1 MRWWKEWIDSFNNVV
16 ELPDPLITELLSKGY
31 SYDEEKELWVRV
43 WSTDTLDGKE
53 EVLEVYKKEDDKWMQ
68 MMYGKDGELFYESE
82 VTNYD

>member
-16 ELPDPLITELLSKGY
+16 ELPDPLITELNSKGY
-31 SYDEEKELWVRV
+31 SYDEEKEWWVRV
-43 WSTDTLDGKE
+43 WSTDTPEGKE
-53 EVLEVYKKEDDKWMQ
+53 EVLEVYKKEDDKWRQ

>member
-16 ELPDPLITELLSKGY
+16 ELPDPLITELHSKGY
-31 SYDEEKELWVRV
+31 SDEEEKEWWVRV
-43 WSTDTLDGKE
+43 WSTDTPEGKD
-53 EVLEVYKKEDDKWMQ
+53 EVLEVYKKEDDKWRQ